1 MTKRTAVLQS
11 SADATVAQEALDV
24 ALALASMDQPV
35 QLILWRSA
43 TQLLANPP
51 AKRYGMLALL
61 DAEPTLAVAEN
72 RDMICSD
79 WDIEWISRQQ
89 LRDTL
94 AQFDEVLHF
103 S

>member
-1 MTKRTAVLQS
+1 MTKRTAILQS

-24 ALALASMDQPV
+24 ALALASMDQSV
-35 QLILWRSA
+35 QLILRGAA

-61 DAEPTLAVAEN
+61 DAEPILAVTEN
-72 RDMICSD
+72 TDAVSTE
-79 WDIEWISRQQ
+79 WDVERISHQQ

-94 AQFDEVLHF
+94 ARFDEVLHF